1 MDGLSFAFQS
11 PRTLGSNLSA
21 GLNQPLKMPSK
32 SSENS
37 PSRVAEMQPMNP
49 PSASNSLPAELWR
62 DIFRNALGDEF
73 FDQAEMSSDYRPF
86 ESTGECPSWTSRPI
100 SLAISQVCVQWNLVM
115 LEFLYAKILIRYGT
129 VGLRQALSRRTGQRT
144 RPTVGHFVRCIEI
157 PPFAVLDDPCSIYD
171 ILTCCPSVKLI
182 VKATLGRHGDEPF
195 WTALA
200 RPSPS
205 VDNLSLSHLER
216 IDWSSRFGRPR
227 YVEHLEVVYPILRTI
242 ILQAPNLRYLS
253 INDWKEHM
261 FDDIPL
267 PILFP
272 SLETLRLRG
281 ATGFLSAG
289 VRPSDL
295 PKLSNFIAEPMNMS
309 YRFNTEE
316 PEILHV
322 LGDKIHRLELDGSPA
337 GSEFT
342 YMGVAD
348 ILMSC
353 PALEELN
360 FQPGAPPLI
369 LHESNVPH
377 EALKTL
383 RIYADAAR
391 HRRLGYNGIERF
403 QQLMTAAL
411 EMFLAEE
418 QFPYLSRLVIYG
430 DIDIASS
437 FISQSQI
444 ISEAVNTGRISLEL
458 V

>member
-1 MDGLSFAFQS
+1 M
-11 PRTLGSNLSA
+11 TH
-21 GLNQPLKMPSK
+21 
-32 SSENS
+32 
-37 PSRVAEMQPMNP
+37 
-49 PSASNSLPAELWR
+49 LPAELWR
-62 DIFRNALGDEF
+62 DVFRNALGDEF
-73 FDQAEMSSDYRPF
+73 FDQAEISSGYKPF
-86 ESTGECPSWTSRPI
+86 ESTGECCPRTSRSI

-129 VGLRQALSRRTGQRT
+129 VGLLQVLSRRTGEPS

-157 PPFAVLDDPCSIYD
+157 PPFEINSVLDDPCSIYD
-171 ILTCCPSVKLI
+171 ILALCPSVKLI
-182 VKATLGRHGDEPF
+182 VKATLGRHGDEHF

-200 RPSPS
+200 RSSPS
-205 VDNLSLSHLER
+205 SDNLALSHLER

-227 YVEHLEVVYPILRTI
+227 YVEHLDVVYPILRTI

-261 FDDIPL
+261 FDNIPR
-267 PILFP
+267 PVLFP

-289 VRPSDL
+289 VGPSDL

-322 LGDKIHRLELDGSPA
+322 LGDKIHCLELDGSPA

-348 ILMSC
+348 ILMSSS
-353 PALEELN
+353 ALEELN

-369 LHESNVPH
+369 LHESSVPH
-377 EALKTL
+377 EALRTL

-391 HRRLGYNGIERF
+391 HRRLGHNGVERF

-411 EMFLAEE
+411 EMFLVEE
-418 QFPYLSRLVIYG
+418 QFPCLSRLVIYG

-437 FISQSQI
+437 FISQSQF

>member
-1 MDGLSFAFQS
+1 
-11 PRTLGSNLSA
+11 
-21 GLNQPLKMPSK
+21 
-32 SSENS
+32 
-37 PSRVAEMQPMNP
+37 MQPMTST
-49 PSASNSLPAELWR
+49 SASNRLPAELWR

-86 ESTGECPSWTSRPI
+86 ESTGECRPRTSRPI

-115 LEFLYAKILIRYGT
+115 LEFF
-129 VGLRQALSRRTGQRT
+129 RRTGQRS

-157 PPFAVLDDPCSIYD
+157 PPFEINSVLDDPCSIYD
-171 ILTCCPSVKLI
+171 ILACCPSVKLI

-195 WTALA
+195 WTTLA

-205 VDNLSLSHLER
+205 VDNLFLSHLER

-267 PILFP
+267 PVLFP

-322 LGDKIHRLELDGSPA
+322 LGDKIRRLELDGSPA

-348 ILMSC
+348 ILMSS

-369 LHESNVPH
+369 LHESNAPH

-418 QFPYLSRLVIYG
+418 QFPYLSRLVVYG

-437 FISQSQI
+437 FISQSQFI
-444 ISEAVNTGRISLEL
+444 LEAVNTGRISLEL